1 MLAVTELCTNVEADE
16 TSPFDVMVTEDTED
30 TEGNRVKRQTLSSF
44 ARWTAE
50 SGCPHIEFLRVLRG
64 NAFSWYFQF
73 PFESVI

>member
-30 TEGNRVKRQTLSSF
+30 TEGNRVKRQT
-44 ARWTAE
+44 
-50 SGCPHIEFLRVLRG
+50 HIEFLRVLRG